1 MSNSVKKT
9 DLDYIKAIA
18 QSGSFLA
25 ASEVL
30 HVSQPAI
37 SQYIS
42 KIEQEQGIQ
51 LFNRNVRPVTLTEA
65 GRYYVKIEE
74 EIEEMRRRRT
84 RYFRDLSGD
93 LEGEVRIGA
102 NQCRIATVLSDVLS
116 AYVKKYP
123 KVSLKIVE
131 VGISTMEAKLLA
143 GEIDCVI
150 TIEAAVS
157 KELAYRTL
165 LDEKVLLAFHA
176 DHPLGERARTY
187 RKSGATGF
195 LPFDFPEAA
204 GENFSLLSRGM
215 RFHAYFHRICEKYR
229 VKPKILMQT
238 DSITTLLELVT
249 QGVGCALM
257 PDSLI
262 YYRHPEP
269 MPCYYSMEHEF
280 GVNRVVAAWNRN
292 MYLSKATRAFIEMLA
307 EKHRPLNSDPH
318 TEPYNLIEN

>member
-116 AYVKKYP
+116 AYVKN
-123 KVSLKIVE
+123 
-131 VGISTMEAKLLA
+131 
-143 GEIDCVI
+143 
-150 TIEAAVS
+150 
-157 KELAYRTL
+157 TL
-165 LDEKVLLAFHA
+165 
-176 DHPLGERARTY
+176 R
-187 RKSGATGF
+187 
-195 LPFDFPEAA
+195 
-204 GENFSLLSRGM
+204 SRS
-215 RFHAYFHRICEKYR
+215 RLWK
-229 VKPKILMQT
+229 
-238 DSITTLLELVT
+238 
-249 QGVGCALM
+249 
-257 PDSLI
+257 
-262 YYRHPEP
+262 
-269 MPCYYSMEHEF
+269 
-280 GVNRVVAAWNRN
+280 
-292 MYLSKATRAFIEMLA
+292 
-307 EKHRPLNSDPH
+307 
-318 TEPYNLIEN
+318 